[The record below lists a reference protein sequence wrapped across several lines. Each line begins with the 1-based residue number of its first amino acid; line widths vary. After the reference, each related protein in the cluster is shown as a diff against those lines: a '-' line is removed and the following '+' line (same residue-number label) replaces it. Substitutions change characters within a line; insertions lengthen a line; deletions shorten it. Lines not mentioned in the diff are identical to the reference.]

1 MTDLR
6 KDFLGQWIG
15 TMQIYEN
22 LNVHGIDPYGEKIEG
37 HHGSFSQDYIAG
49 FRAGQNNAAH
59 TLLSITDSR
68 ELNEARWRLTDKEG
82 EVLTF
87 YPKDNLEGHPTKD
100 ENGELVF
107 VKGIIVDY
115 YDMVNS

>member
-1 MTDLR
+1 MTDIR

-15 TMQIYEN
+15 TMRVYEN
-22 LNVHGIDPYGEKIEG
+22 LNVHGIDPWGNEIEG
-37 HHGSFSQDYIAG
+37 HHRSFTPVYIAG
-49 FRAGQNNAAH
+49 FRAGQNNAAS

-68 ELNEARWRLTDKEG
+68 ELNEADWRLTSKDG

-87 YPKDNLEGHPTKD
+87 YPKDHGD
-100 ENGELVF
+100 EPVLDEKGKLVS
-107 VKGIIVDY
+107 VPGIVCDY